1 VIKRTAKI
9 GEKPG
14 KKAVRT
20 NFKESDDETESK
32 YRTRNKELRSGG
44 AHKNIDQLTNDE
56 RRIVKILYL
65 KQKPWIKNMTLMSD
79 S

>member
-20 NFKESDDETESK
+20 NFKESDDEQGVNIEQG
-32 YRTRNKELRSGG
+32 TRNKKL
-44 AHKNIDQLTNDE
+44 
-56 RRIVKILYL
+56 
-65 KQKPWIKNMTLMSD
+65 
-79 S
+79 